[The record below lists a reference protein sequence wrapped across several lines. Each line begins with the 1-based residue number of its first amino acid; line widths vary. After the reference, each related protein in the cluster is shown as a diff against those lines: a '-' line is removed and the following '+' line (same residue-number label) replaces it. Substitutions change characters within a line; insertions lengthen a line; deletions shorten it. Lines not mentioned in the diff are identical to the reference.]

1 VDRVVL
7 GSPLSAGRGKVSFQ
21 TLLRL
26 ELSEVATRRTE
37 SSPPKVAFILD
48 SARELGW
55 SVWDRSIRST
65 VNVPAFWPWPL
76 DSFHAQVYN
85 AIFVTNAAGA
95 LIISRAVAPVGWLT
109 LGLAQEIFGLF
120 AILGVVIIDGTS
132 RRVDWELPATWL
144 WLGFSRRY
152 SLLDAMTWQAYA
164 QRRMAALG
172 ARGSSVKA

>member
-1 VDRVVL
+1 MALRQ
-7 GSPLSAGRGKVSFQ
+7 LSCTGLQRHLRHQRGWCPNNI
-21 TLLRL
+21 
-26 ELSEVATRRTE
+26 ACRRA
-37 SSPPKVAFILD
+37 SW
-48 SARELGW
+48 G
-55 SVWDRSIRST
+55 
-65 VNVPAFWPWPL
+65 
-76 DSFHAQVYN
+76 
-85 AIFVTNAAGA
+85 
-95 LIISRAVAPVGWLT
+95 LT

-152 SLLDAMTWQAYA
+152 SLLGAMTWQAYA

>member
-1 VDRVVL
+1 MRGEGRSAFKRYFVWSYRKLQPAAPSPVPRKWRSYL
-7 GSPLSAGRGKVSFQ
+7 IAQGS
-21 TLLRL
+21 
-26 ELSEVATRRTE
+26 
-37 SSPPKVAFILD
+37 LD

-76 DSFHAQVYN
+76 DSFYAQVYN

-120 AILGVVIIDGTS
+120 AILGVVIIDDTS

-152 SLLDAMTWQAYA
+152 SLLGAMTWQAYA